1 LPKTRTKRGKSDTSS
16 YKGRED
22 APLDPVYPELALG
35 IGKGAKVA
43 WKAINIAGEMRYLTA
58 EGYKLLARS
67 NIDTYRQIRR
77 EELKKK

>member
-22 APLDPVYPELALG
+22 APLEPVYPEAYIGGATGTVTRGALG
-35 IGKGAKVA
+35 I
-43 WKAINIAGEMRYLTA
+43 AGGMRYLTA

-67 NIDTYRQIRR
+67 NIDTYRQIRTR